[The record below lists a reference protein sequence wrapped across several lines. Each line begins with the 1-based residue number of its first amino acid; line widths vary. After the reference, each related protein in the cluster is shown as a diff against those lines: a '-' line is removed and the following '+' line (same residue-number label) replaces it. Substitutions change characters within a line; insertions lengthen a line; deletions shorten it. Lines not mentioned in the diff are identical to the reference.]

1 MHIMPKEKWKKFYF
15 KNMKCTLLK
24 YNNETKGY
32 KLYNPITK
40 KIIFN
45 KNIIYDEGK
54 MLLDTMGDGN
64 NINND
69 EYRKN
74 SG

>member
-1 MHIMPKEKWKKFYF
+1 
-15 KNMKCTLLK
+15 MKCTLLK